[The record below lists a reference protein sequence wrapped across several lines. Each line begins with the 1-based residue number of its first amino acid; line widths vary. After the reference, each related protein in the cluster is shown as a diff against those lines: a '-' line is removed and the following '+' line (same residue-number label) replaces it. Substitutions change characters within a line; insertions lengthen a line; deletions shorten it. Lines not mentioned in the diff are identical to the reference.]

1 MDLNNLENAT
11 FEDISFAPM
20 EGVTGP
26 IFRKIH
32 KEHFSGVDRYFT
44 PFLAANQNHH
54 FKRRE
59 TREYLP
65 YDPHLVPQIL
75 TSSPEDFIW
84 AAKTLKEAGYKEVNL
99 NIGCPMATVVT
110 KKKGAGLL
118 LNPSYLNSFF
128 EKVFEETDMPDI
140 SIKTRLGF
148 SEPEE
153 AKNLGKLF
161 SNYPFSEVIIHA
173 RVREDF
179 YTNPVNYEAFGEMAD
194 LLSCPVCYNGDIR
207 TVEDAIKLKE
217 RFPKIKRIMIGRGLL
232 ANPAL
237 AGKIREYEKSCSN
250 GTSSETLQNSSPE
263 ASPNASLGTSQSN
276 PINTPQRTDHMQD
289 PQCPQEQPSKEELR
303 AYLDDLWRNYSE
315 ELSGERDILF
325 KMKELWFHLGVNYPE
340 HKKALETIRKCK
352 TSDEYHRAVKEILF

>member
-1 MDLNNLENAT
+1 MDRIS

-26 IFRKIH
+26 IFRKVH

-44 PFLAANQNHH
+44 PFLAANKTHH

-65 YDPHLVPQIL
+65 YDPKLVPQIL

-84 AAKTLKEAGYKEVNL
+84 AAKTLKEAGYNEVNL
-99 NIGCPMATVVT
+99 NLGCPMATVVT

-118 LNPSYLNSFF
+118 LDTKYMKSFF
-128 EKVFEETDMPDI
+128 DKVFEKKDLPNI

-148 SEPEE
+148 YEPQE
-153 AKNLGKLF
+153 AKSLGQLY

-179 YTNPVNYEAFGEMAD
+179 YVNPVNYEAFGDMAAN
-194 LLSCPVCYNGDIR
+194 LSCPVCYNGDLR
-207 TVEDAIKLKE
+207 TVEDAINLKE
-217 RFPKIKRIMIGRGLL
+217 RFPMINRIMIGRGLL

-237 AGKIREYEKSCSN
+237 AGKIREFEKGLSLTQEMSVDEKSFVRKSFNEKTSDEKISDDKSFNGKPSN
-250 GTSSETLQNSSPE
+250 
-263 ASPNASLGTSQSN
+263 
-276 PINTPQRTDHMQD
+276 
-289 PQCPQEQPSKEELR
+289 EEIRGFLT
-303 AYLDDLWRNYSE
+303 DLWDSYSQ
-315 ELSGERDILF
+315 ELSGERDVLF
-325 KMKELWFHLGVNYPE
+325 KMKELWYHLGVNYPE

-352 TSDEYHRAVKEILF
+352 TADEYRRALNEIL

>member
-1 MDLNNLENAT
+1 MDLNNLENATFKNSTSGNTT

-84 AAKTLKEAGYKEVNL
+84 AAKTLQEAGYKEVNL

-128 EKVFEETDMPDI
+128 EKVFEETDIPDI

-207 TVEDAIKLKE
+207 TVEDAFKLKE

-237 AGKIREYEKSCSN
+237 AGKIREFEKSCSN
-250 GTSSETLQNSSPE
+250 
-263 ASPNASLGTSQSN
+263 
-276 PINTPQRTDHMQD
+276 
-289 PQCPQEQPSKEELR
+289 EEIHSF
-303 AYLDDLWRNYSE
+303 LDDLWRGYSQ
-315 ELSGERDILF
+315 ELSGDRDVLF
-325 KMKELWFHLGVNYPE
+325 KLKELWFHLGVNYPE
-340 HKKALETIRKCK
+340 HKKALDTIRKCK